1 MGGNQN
7 QEKEMSRNS
16 KTLYVSDLDGT
27 LLNQDSKISA
37 ASAAMLNKAISGG
50 TLFSIATART
60 PSTVDILLRDVNTN
74 LPFIVMTGSAMW
86 DRDTKRYSDVV
97 TINPEVA
104 EKVMELLRANQL
116 PTFIYTLKDRVIDI
130 YHYGPLSETERVFIS
145 QRDDSSFK
153 RFLIPESGTSL
164 LPSPLENVVLFY
176 AMQPSTHTE
185 SAFLDI
191 REIKG
196 CNPIYYHDM
205 YGPDMGILEV
215 FSADASKANA
225 LRKLKR
231 DTGADHVVV
240 FGDNI
245 NDIPMMREA
254 DLAVAVDN
262 AVAEV
267 KEAADIIIG
276 PNTSDSVAR
285 FILEESDKPHLTHKF
300 Y

>member
-1 MGGNQN
+1 
-7 QEKEMSRNS
+7 MSRLS

-37 ASAAMLNKAISGG
+37 TSVAMLNQAIAGG

-60 PSTVDILLRDVNTN
+60 PSTVDLLLRDVHTN
-74 LPFIVMTGSAMW
+74 LPYIVMTGSAMW
-86 DRDTKRYSDVV
+86 NRSTGSYSDVV
-97 TINPEVA
+97 TIHPDVA
-104 EKVMELLRANQL
+104 EKIMELFRINQL
-116 PTFIYTLKDRVIDI
+116 PTFIYTLKGKVIDI
-130 YHYGPLSETERVFIS
+130 YHYGQLSETERIFIS

-153 RFLIPESGTSL
+153 RFHIPHSGTSL

-185 SAFLDI
+185 AAFLDI
-191 REIKG
+191 RHVNG

-231 DTGADHVVV
+231 NVGADHVVV

-245 NDIPMMREA
+245 NDIPMMRVA
-254 DLAVAVDN
+254 DLAIAVDN

-285 FILEESDKPHLTHKF
+285 FILEEGEKLNFINKTHR
-300 Y
+300 